1 MQAVRCH
8 GPHELMV
15 EEVSD
20 PGKAL
25 RAGEVLVRIER
36 GGICGSDLHYY
47 HDGGFGAV
55 RIKEPM
61 TLGHEVSGIVEAVG
75 AGVEAL
81 RPGERV
87 AVNPSLACGTCAY
100 CRRGEQLHC
109 LDMRFFGSA
118 MRFPHVQGAFSE
130 YVAVDAGQ
138 CFKVLGTLTAGEAAM
153 AEPLAVCLHA
163 VNQAGPLVG
172 AKVLVT
178 GSGPIGVLCAAAA
191 RRAGATQIVATD
203 VAALPLKT
211 MAQVGADKVI
221 DIGKDPDA
229 LKAFGQDKGTFDVL
243 FEASGK
249 EAALVGALD
258 AMRPG
263 GRIVQVGIGGDV
275 TLPMTTIVTKELT
288 VRGTFRFYEEFG
300 TAVEMM
306 NKGLIDVSPLISQ
319 TMPFRQAK
327 AAFDLAGDRSK
338 AMKVQ
343 LAFS

>member
-8 GPHELMV
+8 GPHELKV
-15 EEVSD
+15 EDIEG
-20 PGKAL
+20 PGMAPG
-25 RAGEVLVRIER
+25 AGEVLVRIER

-47 HDGGFGAV
+47 HDGGFGTV
-55 RIKEPM
+55 RIKEPL
-61 TLGHEVSGIVEAVG
+61 TLGHEVSGVVAAVG
-75 AGVEAL
+75 AGVKRVAA
-81 RPGERV
+81 GDRV
-87 AVNPSLACGTCAY
+87 AVNPSRACGTCRY
-100 CRRGEQLHC
+100 CQRGEQVHC

-130 YVAVDAGQ
+130 QVLVDEAQ
-138 CFKVLGTLTAGEAAM
+138 CFKVLGSLTAGEAAM

-191 RRAGATQIVATD
+191 RRAGATEIVATD
-203 VAALPLKT
+203 VAPLPLKT
-211 MAQVGADKVI
+211 MERIGADAVI
-221 DIGKDPDA
+221 DIAAQPDA
-229 LKAFGQDKGTFDVL
+229 LKGFSQDMGTFDVV
-243 FEASGK
+243 FEASGR

-258 AMRPG
+258 AIRPG
-263 GRIVQVGIGGDV
+263 GRIVQVGIGGDMK
-275 TLPMTTIVTKELT
+275 LPMTQIVAKEISI
-288 VRGTFRFYEEFG
+288 RGTFRFHEEFG
-300 TAVEMM
+300 TAVDMM

-319 TMPFRQAK
+319 TLPFRQAQ
-327 AAFDLAGDRSK
+327 AAFDLASDRSK